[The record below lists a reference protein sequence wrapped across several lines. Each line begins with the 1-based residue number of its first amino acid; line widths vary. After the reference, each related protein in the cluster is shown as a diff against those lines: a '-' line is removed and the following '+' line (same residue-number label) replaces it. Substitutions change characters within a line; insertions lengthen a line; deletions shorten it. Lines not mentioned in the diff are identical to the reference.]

1 MKSNEQPPVVFL
13 VGFMGAGKSAVG
25 QYLAEHYRWRFAD
38 LDRMI
43 EEGQGRTIAQ
53 IFQNSGEAAF
63 RKLETEALRRL
74 LSQNLPSPPQIVALG
89 GGAYAREDNA
99 RMIREAGGMVVFLDA
114 PVEELLLR
122 CRRDT
127 KSHARPLLE
136 SESVFR
142 RLYEERKPHYYRAS
156 LRIET
161 AEKKIEEVACEVARH
176 LREANILREES

>member
-1 MKSNEQPPVVFL
+1 LKSNEQPPVVFL

-25 QYLAEHYRWRFAD
+25 QSLAERHRRRFAD

-43 EEGQGRTIAQ
+43 EEREGRTIIE

-63 RKLETEALRRL
+63 RKLESEALRRL
-74 LSQNLPSPPQIVALG
+74 LRGELPLPPEIVALG
-89 GGAYAREDNA
+89 GGAYAREENA

-127 KSHARPLLE
+127 QPHERPLLQN
-136 SESVFR
+136 ESVFR
-142 RLYEERKPHYYRAS
+142 RLYEERKPHYYRAN
-156 LRIET
+156 LRVLTAGKPIEQ
-161 AEKKIEEVACEVARH
+161 VAGELAQA
-176 LREANILREES
+176 LRKANIVWEES

>member
-1 MKSNEQPPVVFL
+1 MTSNEQSPVVFL

-43 EEGQGRTIAQ
+43 EEHECRTIAQ

-74 LSQNLPSPPQIVALG
+74 LSQKLPSRPQIVALG
-89 GGAYAREDNA
+89 GGAYAREENE

-122 CRRDT
+122 CRCDM
-127 KSHARPLLE
+127 KPHPRPLLE
-136 SESVFR
+136 SETVFR
-142 RLYEERKPHYYRAS
+142 RLYEERKPHYYRAG
-156 LRIET
+156 LRIDT
-161 AEKKIEEVACEVARH
+161 AEKKIEEVARQVAHH